1 VNRVVRRAAAGALS
15 VLLAGSATA
24 CTITHDEPTAKP
36 SKSDSTGPA
45 ATMKPKPVHLR
56 IRVTRV
62 SGKLKDS
69 QRRALEHNVGKAIT
83 GYFNAAY
90 LGGDYPRS
98 DFGNA
103 FNTFSKGAARRAR
116 HDRGLLTNASLGQST
131 ESVTPKK
138 TAAYLSVLAPN
149 KVAAGVDARIILV
162 YVADRGDKPAQQV
175 QVTGRL
181 MLTRKKSGGWQI
193 FGYHVARS
201 ASSATDGGS

>member
-1 VNRVVRRAAAGALS
+1 MLC
-15 VLLAGSATA
+15 VLLAGTAAA
-24 CTITHDEPTAKP
+24 CTITHDEPSAKP

-45 ATMKPKPVHLR
+45 ATMNAKPVHLR

-69 QRRALEHNVGKAIT
+69 QRQALEHNVGKAIT

-103 FNTFSKGAARRAR
+103 FKTFSKGAARKAR
-116 HDRGLLTNASLGQST
+116 HDKGLLTNASLGSST
-131 ESVTPKK
+131 ESVTPKT

-201 ASSATDGGS
+201 ASAATDGGS

>member
-1 VNRVVRRAAAGALS
+1 VGVLC
-15 VLLAGSATA
+15 VLLTSTAAA
-24 CTITHDEPTAKP
+24 CTITHNTPSAKP
-36 SKSDSTGPA
+36 SRSDSTGPA
-45 ATMKPKPVHLR
+45 ATMNAKPVHLR

-62 SGKLKDS
+62 SGKLKGS
-69 QRRALEHNVGKAIT
+69 QRKALEHNVGRAIS
-83 GYFNAAY
+83 GYFESAY

-103 FNTFSKGAARRAR
+103 FRTFSKGAAHRAR
-116 HDRGLLTNASLGQST
+116 HDKDLLTNASLGQST
-131 ESVTPKK
+131 ESVTPK
-138 TAAYLSVLAPN
+138 TAAAYLSVLAPN

-201 ASSATDGGS
+201 AGAATDGGS

>member
-1 VNRVVRRAAAGALS
+1 MNA
-15 VLLAGSATA
+15 
-24 CTITHDEPTAKP
+24 
-36 SKSDSTGPA
+36 
-45 ATMKPKPVHLR
+45 KPVHLR

-62 SGKLKDS
+62 AGKLKQSD
-69 QRRALEHNVGKAIT
+69 RTALEHNVGKVVS

-98 DFGNA
+98 DFGKA
-103 FNTFSKGAARRAR
+103 FRAFSKGAAQRAR
-116 HDRGLLTNASLGQST
+116 HDKDLLSNAALGST
-131 ESVTPKK
+131 TQSVTAKK
-138 TAAYLSVLAPN
+138 ATAYLSVLAPN
-149 KVAAGVDARIILV
+149 KVAAGVDARITLV

-201 ASSATDGGS
+201 ASAPTDGGS

>member
-1 VNRVVRRAAAGALS
+1 VKPVVRRAAAGVLIAL
-15 VLLAGSATA
+15 LTSASA
-24 CTITHDEPTAKP
+24 SCSITHDKPSASP
-36 SKSDSTGPA
+36 SKSDKTGA
-45 ATMKPKPVHLR
+45 GATMNAKPVPLR

-69 QRRALEHNVGKAIT
+69 QKKALEHNVGKAIS
-83 GYFNAAY
+83 GYFEAAY

-103 FNTFSKGAARRAR
+103 FTTFTKGAARKAR
-116 HDRGLLTNASLGQST
+116 HDKDLLTNASLGQTT
-131 ESVTPKK
+131 ESVTPK
-138 TAAYLSVLAPN
+138 TTSAYLSVLAPN

-175 QVTGRL
+175 EVTGRL

-201 ASSATDGGS
+201 AGAATDGGS